1 MMVTRS
7 RTVSGQLRLPLHRA
21 VWEDAEIMGPKT
33 FQLFF
38 EEKAYPRGCKKLGG
52 YREHMPGRR
61 LRSARAVALSAH
73 EQHPRSIIGT

>member
-1 MMVTRS
+1 
-7 RTVSGQLRLPLHRA
+7 VSGQLRLPLHRA
-21 VWEDAEIMGPKT
+21 VWEDAESMGPKT

-38 EEKAYPRGCKKLGG
+38 RRKSLSKGMLQKIGG

-73 EQHPRSIIGT
+73 EQQPRSIIGT